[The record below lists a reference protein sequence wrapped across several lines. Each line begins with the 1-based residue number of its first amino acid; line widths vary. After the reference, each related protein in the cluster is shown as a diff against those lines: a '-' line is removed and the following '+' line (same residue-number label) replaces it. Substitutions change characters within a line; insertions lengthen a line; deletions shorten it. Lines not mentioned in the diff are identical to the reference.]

1 MFSREPI
8 FLFNNLVLV
17 AMAFVVFFWTFL
29 PLITE
34 ALGNKVSV
42 GPPVYNQYIVPLALV
57 LVLLSGIGP
66 IAAWRRTTLK
76 TVRRNFVWPLAAMGA
91 TIVVLLSFGVTQ
103 SPASIIMFAF
113 AAFVIAVTVQEFAR
127 GVAARRAMASE
138 NPLQATV
145 SLVRRNRRRYGG
157 YIVHVGM
164 ALLFIGVAASSAF
177 QHAHDVVLKPGQT
190 TRVGDYKIRYVRPT
204 SDIGQRAG
212 SLEKISFGAV
222 LDVTKN
228 GKHVTS
234 LHPSKAYFPSQDES
248 DLGPIGRFFEGEA
261 TSEVGMQAGLRR
273 DLWTAMSPDISK
285 MRPIIDKGDKAFG
298 AIDGKVA
305 PEVQA
310 QLLGQALTGLVQR
323 YRTQPPP
330 ANFRLISSPL
340 VAWIWIGGLV
350 VFTGGLIALWPAG
363 DPAMRRVRGRY
374 AARVARE
381 LGRA

>member
-1 MFSREPI
+1 
-8 FLFNNLVLV
+8 V
-17 AMAFVVFFWTFL
+17 
-29 PLITE
+29 
-34 ALGNKVSV
+34 
-42 GPPVYNQYIVPLALV
+42 
-57 LVLLSGIGP
+57 
-66 IAAWRRTTLK
+66 TT
-76 TVRRNFVWPLAAMGA
+76 
-91 TIVVLLSFGVTQ
+91 
-103 SPASIIMFAF
+103 
-113 AAFVIAVTVQEFAR
+113 
-127 GVAARRAMASE
+127 
-138 NPLQATV
+138 
-145 SLVRRNRRRYGG
+145 
-157 YIVHVGM
+157 
-164 ALLFIGVAASSAF
+164 
-177 QHAHDVVLKPGQT
+177 
-190 TRVGDYKIRYVRPT
+190 
-204 SDIGQRAG
+204 
-212 SLEKISFGAV
+212 
-222 LDVTKN
+222 
-228 GKHVTS
+228 

-350 VFTGGLIALWPAG
+350 VFAGGLIALWPAG